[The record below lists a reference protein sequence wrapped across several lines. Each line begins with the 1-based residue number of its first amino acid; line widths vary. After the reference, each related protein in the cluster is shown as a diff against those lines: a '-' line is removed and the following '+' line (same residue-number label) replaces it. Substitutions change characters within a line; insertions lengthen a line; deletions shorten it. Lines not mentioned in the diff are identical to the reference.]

1 MIFYSIATFV
11 RISSVSD
18 RKIPKLFEN
27 VVAGSLQVDVEVVLE
42 KAVDHLLEGAEVR
55 QQVFAFRIFRPE
67 KLFARITLDKTFS
80 PFDVNL
86 NKYLK
91 ESIKLFFLRNLK

>member
-1 MIFYSIATFV
+1 MHKYLKTIFYQLLITFV

-18 RKIPKLFEN
+18 RKVPKLFKN
-27 VVAGSLQVDVEVVLE
+27 VIAGSLQVDVKVVLE
-42 KAVDHLLEGAEVR
+42 KAVDHLLEGAEVG

-67 KLFARITLDKTFS
+67 KLFARIALDKTFP

-86 NKYLK
+86 NK
-91 ESIKLFFLRNLK
+91 F